1 VPPVEVFSTGP
12 DLEVRIVRDP
22 AGLEDLA
29 RGLGDARFV
38 ALDTETT
45 GSNWRTDRLRVVSLT
60 IPGSNRAWVVDA
72 QAVDPRALGPVLQG
86 RWIVGHNLKFDLLIL
101 RRAGIEFEPAG
112 YFDTF
117 LAEKLLMAGL
127 NEWHAC
133 SLADAAARRLG
144 VRLDKS
150 PRASFRLPGPLT
162 EAQVRY
168 AALDAWA
175 AGMLAEAQS
184 AALKRDDLLT
194 VATLEFLA
202 LPAIVWLESSGVP
215 FDAERWEAL
224 VREAVGQAEAL
235 ARRIYESAGVNP
247 DSPKQVLEA
256 LRRRGHAVDD
266 TTEATLKALDDDLA
280 RLVLA
285 YRDASNRAGK
295 FGRDFLEYVVN
306 GRVYSDWHQI
316 GAVTGRM
323 SSSEPNLQ
331 NVPRYPDYS
340 HRTCF
345 KAPEGRVLV
354 KADYSQIELR
364 IATAIAGDRRMLEAY
379 RQGQDLH
386 TLTAQMVLGRN
397 EVTKE
402 DRQRA
407 KAVNFG
413 LIYGMS
419 AETLRE
425 HARNNYGVELSEEEA
440 REFRRRFFQTYRGI
454 ADWHE
459 RERQAGTHDVRTRA
473 GRLVRNVDRLTNR
486 LNTPVQ
492 GTGADGLKQA
502 LHFMYKRRHEV
513 PADVRLCLAV
523 HDEIVVE
530 CNEDDA
536 QAVADWLKT
545 CMKEGMQDL
554 IPEVPVEVEISVGPS
569 WAGDSMRP
577 VHDIVGQGDR
587 SAYPPAQKPLQNG
600 PQREQSEP
608 NGQPFDDLNPFGPIE
623 PDDGEFEWQ
632 LPGLSSLE
640 RPDGRD
646 RDPWSRLL

>member
-1 VPPVEVFSTGP
+1 MA
-12 DLEVRIVRDP
+12 RINP
-22 AGLEDLA
+22 A
-29 RGLGDARFV
+29 
-38 ALDTETT
+38 
-45 GSNWRTDRLRVVSLT
+45 
-60 IPGSNRAWVVDA
+60 
-72 QAVDPRALGPVLQG
+72 
-86 RWIVGHNLKFDLLIL
+86 
-101 RRAGIEFEPAG
+101 
-112 YFDTF
+112 
-117 LAEKLLMAGL
+117 
-127 NEWHAC
+127 
-133 SLADAAARRLG
+133 
-144 VRLDKS
+144 S
-150 PRASFRLPGPLT
+150 PR
-162 EAQVRY
+162 
-168 AALDAWA
+168 
-175 AGMLAEAQS
+175 
-184 AALKRDDLLT
+184 
-194 VATLEFLA
+194 
-202 LPAIVWLESSGVP
+202 
-215 FDAERWEAL
+215 
-224 VREAVGQAEAL
+224 
-235 ARRIYESAGVNP
+235 
-247 DSPKQVLEA
+247 QVLEA
-256 LRRRGHAVDD
+256 LRRRGHAIED

-285 YRDASNRAGK
+285 YRDAANRASK
-295 FGRDFLEYVVN
+295 FGRDFLQYVVD

-331 NVPRYPDYS
+331 NVPRYPDYP

-364 IATAIAGDRRMLEAY
+364 IAAAIAPDRRMLEAY

-386 TLTAQMVLGRN
+386 TLTAQMVLGKA

-413 LIYGMS
+413 LIYGMG
-419 AETLRE
+419 AETLIE
-425 HARNNYGVELSEEEA
+425 HARNNYGVELSETEA
-440 REFRRRFFQTYRGI
+440 QEFRRRFFWTYRGI

-459 RERQAGTHDVRTRA
+459 RERQAGPHDVRTRS
-473 GRLVRNVDRLTNR
+473 GRLVRNVDRFTNR

-492 GTGADGLKQA
+492 GTGADGLKRAMA
-502 LHFMYKRRHEV
+502 LMYERRHEV
-513 PADVRLCLAV
+513 PSDVKFCLAV
-523 HDEIVVE
+523 HDEVVVE
-530 CNEDDA
+530 CNETDA
-536 QAVADWLKT
+536 QAVADWLKA

-587 SAYPPAQKPLQNG
+587 SAYPPAQKPPQNG

-608 NGQPFDDLNPFGPIE
+608 NGQPFDDSNPLGPIE

>member
-1 VPPVEVFSTGP
+1 VSQVPLIASQRQSAVPQVEVLSTGP
-12 DLEVRIVRDP
+12 DLEVRVVRDP

-29 RGLGDARFV
+29 RDLGDARFV

-45 GSNWRTDRLRVVSLT
+45 GPNWRADRLRVVSLT

-86 RWIVGHNLKFDLLIL
+86 RWIVGHNLKFDLLVL
-101 RRAGIEFEPAG
+101 KRAGVEFEPAG
-112 YFDTF
+112 FFDTF
-117 LAEKLLMAGL
+117 LAEKLLTAGL
-127 NEWHAC
+127 KEWHDC
-133 SLADAAARRLG
+133 SLADAVARRLS

-184 AALKRDDLLT
+184 AALKRDDLLA

-224 VREAVGQAEAL
+224 AREAVGQAEAL

-256 LRRRGHAVDD
+256 LRRRGHAIED
-266 TTEATLKALDDDLA
+266 TTEATLKVLDDDLA

-285 YRDASNRAGK
+285 YRDAANRAGK
-295 FGRDFLEYVVN
+295 FGRDFLEYVVD

-331 NVPRYPDYS
+331 NVPRYPDYP

-345 KAPEGRVLV
+345 RASEGRVLV

-364 IATAIAGDRRMLEAY
+364 IAAAIAPDRRMLEAY
-379 RQGQDLH
+379 RQGRDLH

-413 LIYGMS
+413 LIYGMG
-419 AETLRE
+419 ADTLIE
-425 HARNNYGVELSEEEA
+425 HARNNYGVELSEAEA
-440 REFRRRFFQTYRGI
+440 QEFRRRFFRTYRGI
-454 ADWHE
+454 AAWHE
-459 RERQAGTHDVRTRA
+459 RERRAGTHDVRTRA
-473 GRLVRNVDRLTNR
+473 GRLVRNEDRLTNR

-492 GTGADGLKQA
+492 GTGADGLKRA
-502 LHFMYKRRHEV
+502 LAKLWIRRHEV
-513 PADVRLCLAV
+513 PADVKLCLAV

-536 QAVADWLKT
+536 PAVADWLKA

-554 IPEVPVEVEISVGPS
+554 IPEVPVEVEIGVGPS

-587 SAYPPAQKPLQNG
+587 SACPPASKPPQNG

-608 NGQPFDDLNPFGPIE
+608 QGQPFDDSNPFGLIE
-623 PDDGEFEWQ
+623 PNDWEFEWQ
-632 LPGLSSLE
+632 LP
-640 RPDGRD
+640 
-646 RDPWSRLL
+646 